1 MPDRGNWRILGPEQ
15 PNVMQKIQF
24 SIVAAVLLMA
34 IPGCGGGCN
43 EAKDP
48 IEGRICQTLAPPA
61 VANYSCPEGYFC
73 EYEKG
78 DDMADENVVGQ
89 CQKMQGYEL
98 CANKRLCDSK
108 DYTPK
113 CDSILD
119 VAYCDFYQSSHRC
132 GDCVPPGPLVEAED
146 DGGSKTPTTTTPANT
161 TLTPTTTN

>member
-24 SIVAAVLLMA
+24 GIVAAVLLMT
-34 IPGCGGGCN
+34 ILGCGGCKGD
-43 EAKDP
+43 ADP
-48 IEGRICQTLAPPA
+48 ITGRTCQMIPPPA
-61 VANYSCPEGYFC
+61 GASYLCPEGYFC
-73 EYEKG
+73 KYAKG
-78 DDMADENVVGQ
+78 DDMADENVLGS
-89 CQKMQGYEL
+89 CQKMQGYVL
-98 CANKRLCDSK
+98 CANKMLCDSPN
-108 DYTPK
+108 YTPK

-132 GDCVPPGPLVEAED
+132 GDCVPPGPLAEAED